1 MGQITSLLTSLIRR
15 LLNNQFIR
23 FGMVGGS
30 GLVVDLL
37 VLAACLQLIG
47 LDPFT
52 SRILSIWAAMT
63 NNWFWNRIFTFK
75 SAGRPLSEYL
85 RFVLVNSVG
94 AVINYSTYGALLIIL
109 EGFSTYQAVILAT
122 LVAMTFNFVLS
133 KVYAFKA

>member
-1 MGQITSLLTSLIRR
+1 M
-15 LLNNQFIR
+15 
-23 FGMVGGS
+23 
-30 GLVVDLL
+30 VVDLL
-37 VLAACLQLIG
+37 VLAVCLQLIG

-109 EGFSTYQAVILAT
+109 EGFSTYLAVILAT